1 MRASQRRAAPPSEQE
16 TVMRIGAKL
25 PNSGPLPLEVGV
37 PAMARTLEAAGY
49 DSLWVSDHIVM
60 PREMNSHYPFSADG
74 RAYWPADTPYLDA
87 IIALALAAAVT
98 ERVRLGTAVLVLPLR
113 APIEFAKQAATVD
126 VASGGRLELGVGA
139 GWLAEEFAAL
149 NIPFEKRGTRMVE
162 WMQIMRDCW
171 SGETIER
178 HSERYT
184 VPADV
189 LFRPRPAH
197 DIPLLIGG
205 HSDIA
210 LRRAGAVGDGWLGQ
224 QAAPALDPDDIRAVA
239 QKIVAGAREAGRP
252 DTSPRIVLRIVESL
266 GQAELVARSLP
277 ALQDAGVD
285 EVIVDVPVQGDGA
298 AADLQILRDAVAA
311 G

>member
-1 MRASQRRAAPPSEQE
+1 MRHASIAARGAPEQAE

-37 PAMARTLEAAGY
+37 PAMARTLEAAGF

-60 PREMNSHYPFSADG
+60 PREMNSRYPFSADG

-87 IIALALAAAVT
+87 IVALALAAAVT

-139 GWLAEEFAAL
+139 GWLAEEFEAL
-149 NIPFEKRGTRMVE
+149 NVPFKDRGTRMVE
-162 WMQIMRDCW
+162 WMSIMRDCW

-178 HSERYT
+178 RSERYT

-197 DIPLLIGG
+197 EIPLLIGG
-205 HSDIA
+205 HSEIA
-210 LRRAGAVGDGWLGQ
+210 LRRAGAIADGWLGQ
-224 QAAPALDPDDIRAVA
+224 QAAPALDPEDIRAVA
-239 QKIVAGAREAGRP
+239 ERIRAAAREAGRP
-252 DTSPRIVLRIVESL
+252 DAPPRIVLRIVESL
-266 GQAELVARSLP
+266 GQAELVARSLQ

-298 AADLQILRDAVAA
+298 ATDLANLRAAVA
-311 G
+311 